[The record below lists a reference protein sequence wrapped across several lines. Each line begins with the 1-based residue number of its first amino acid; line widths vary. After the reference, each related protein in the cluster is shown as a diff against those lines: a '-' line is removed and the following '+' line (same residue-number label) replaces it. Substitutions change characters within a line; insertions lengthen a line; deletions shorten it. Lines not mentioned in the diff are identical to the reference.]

1 MAGKSRK
8 CWNYFLFHPSQKLM
22 EQPNNNY
29 IDQLSG
35 DNLEFKAK
43 MIAILKGELPEEIA
57 IYQNQMSQDNLAEAA
72 QSVHKLKHK
81 ISILGLEKSY
91 YIAEQFETQL
101 KNESTG
107 LQSDFEAILRVMQ
120 QFVQE
125 L

>member
-1 MAGKSRK
+1 
-8 CWNYFLFHPSQKLM
+8 M

-43 MIAILKGELPEEIA
+43 MIAILKNELPEEIA
-57 IYQNQMSQDNLAEAA
+57 IYQHQILHQDWAEAA
-72 QSVHKLKHK
+72 QCVHKLKHK

-101 KNESTG
+101 KSKSTV
-107 LQSDFEAILRVMQ
+107 LQSEFENILKVMQ

>member
-1 MAGKSRK
+1 
-8 CWNYFLFHPSQKLM
+8 M
-22 EQPNNNY
+22 EQPNINY

-43 MIAILKGELPEEIA
+43 MIAILKRELPEEVS
-57 IYQNQMSQDNLAEAA
+57 IYQQQMLHNDLGEAA
-72 QSVHKLKHK
+72 QCVHKLKHK

-91 YIAEQFETQL
+91 YIAEQFEEQL
-101 KNESTG
+101 KNKNTV
-107 LQSDFEAILRVMQ
+107 LQPDFEAILKVMQ

>member
-1 MAGKSRK
+1 
-8 CWNYFLFHPSQKLM
+8 M
-22 EQPNNNY
+22 EKPNNNY

-43 MIAILKGELPEEIA
+43 MIAILKRELPEEIA
-57 IYQNQMSQDNLAEAA
+57 IYHDQLQNKDLAEAA
-72 QSVHKLKHK
+72 QCVHKLKHK

-91 YIAEQFETQL
+91 YIAEQFEEHL
-101 KNESTG
+101 KNKSTV
-107 LQSDFEAILRVMQ
+107 LQSDFEDILKVMQ

>member
-1 MAGKSRK
+1 
-8 CWNYFLFHPSQKLM
+8 M
-22 EQPNNNY
+22 EQPNNHY

-35 DNLEFKAK
+35 NNLEFRTK
-43 MIAILKGELPEEIA
+43 MIGILKAELPEEIA
-57 IYQNQMSQDNLAEAA
+57 IYQNQMRQQDWTEAA

-91 YIAEQFETQL
+91 YIAEQFEIQL
-101 KNESTG
+101 KNKSTV
-107 LQSDFEAILRVMQ
+107 LQSDFENILKVMQ

>member
-1 MAGKSRK
+1 
-8 CWNYFLFHPSQKLM
+8 M

-43 MIAILKGELPEEIA
+43 MIAILKRELPEEIV
-57 IYQNQMSQDNLAEAA
+57 IYQNQMLNNDLGEAA
-72 QSVHKLKHK
+72 QCVHKLKHK

-91 YIAEQFETQL
+91 YIAEEFEEHL
-101 KNESTG
+101 KNKSTV
-107 LQSDFEAILRVMQ
+107 LQSDFEAILKVMQ

>member
-1 MAGKSRK
+1 
-8 CWNYFLFHPSQKLM
+8 M

-43 MIAILKGELPEEIA
+43 MIAILKRELPEEIE
-57 IYQNQMSQDNLAEAA
+57 IYLNQMRNNDWAEAA
-72 QSVHKLKHK
+72 QCVHKLKHK

-101 KNESTG
+101 KNKNTV
-107 LQSDFEAILRVMQ
+107 LHSDFEAILEVMQ